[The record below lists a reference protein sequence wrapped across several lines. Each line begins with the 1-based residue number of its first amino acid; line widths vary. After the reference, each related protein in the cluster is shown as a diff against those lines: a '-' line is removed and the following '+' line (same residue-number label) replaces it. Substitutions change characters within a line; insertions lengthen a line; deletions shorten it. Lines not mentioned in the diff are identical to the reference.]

1 MHVNGFNSYY
11 IWYVKINYKIDLIC
25 FLGIGSKSL
34 TKLKVLD
41 LSANNFDARIL
52 ESSAAIPSLKILNI
66 EDNNLEGSVTT
77 KGKLYH

>member
-11 IWYVKINYKIDLIC
+11 IWYVKINYKIDLIRV
-25 FLGIGSKSL
+25 FGIGSKSL
-34 TKLKVLD
+34 TKLKVLG
-41 LSANNFDARIL
+41 LSWNNFDARIL

-66 EDNNLEGSVTT
+66 EGNNLEGSVTT

>member
-25 FLGIGSKSL
+25 FFGIGSKSL
-34 TKLKVLD
+34 TKLKILD
-41 LSANNFDARIL
+41 LSSTNFDARIL